1 MGRKKGKQAGQFANK
16 KTNLLHRYT
25 LNDYATEADEYRNPV
40 RTTFRAE
47 DVGRWHRDG
56 TGLGGRDKWST
67 LFSSKSSSSTTTVRS
82 QSNAALI
89 GQSAAVGRRMAHLRF
104 LLEER
109 RIEDRIDD
117 RQLRLRLQ
125 RQRMRKLQLEGG
137 YNDICTANET
147 SCGERHEPGWLLT
160 QDMHKHYEHDNINSI
175 SSLQNLAAQR
185 LGPLLPMYVAACG
198 HEYVGNALQ
207 SVSSD
212 VLCEISIALANSP
225 QSESTITDGVIK
237 SLVQSG
243 VASRLVLKGTGAPVE
258 DHCNRDVGDRGDDE
272 DDTHLLSDV
281 GLLAICPKIQ
291 SNHVDTNAPFDDN
304 NGDED
309 DSSCDNWETIAH
321 DIATVGCIH
330 LTRLELI
337 DIPLSVASSTNS
349 SLGGISINALRRVL
363 KTCPGITHLSL
374 SGCFRNCQQNT
385 SLIEQAHDANMLI
398 GGSFSSTSTPQPFD
412 QFRCD
417 DGESVS
423 GLDDLL
429 PDLRVLDLSYCNW
442 LTSDA
447 LKLFLM
453 KCKQRDNDLEGI
465 TTLQHVN
472 IFGCN
477 SLVTPSFLHW
487 VDERRNLGLLDGIVL
502 SRQRQTRDRYRN

>member
-25 LNDYATEADEYRNPV
+25 LNDYASEADEYRNPV

-67 LFSSKSSSSTTTVRS
+67 LFSSKSSSSGS
-82 QSNAALI
+82 QSNAI
-89 GQSAAVGRRMAHLRF
+89 SHSQSAAVGRRMAHLRF

-125 RQRMRKLQLEGG
+125 RQRMRKLQFEEG
-137 YNDICTANET
+137 YNNICTTNTT
-147 SCGERHEPGWLLT
+147 SNGERHEPGWLLT
-160 QDMHKHYEHDNINSI
+160 QDMHKHDKQDSDNSNNI

-225 QSESTITDGVIK
+225 PSEATITDGVIK

-243 VASRLVLKGTGAPVE
+243 GASRLVLKGTGTPVE
-258 DHCNRDVGDRGDDE
+258 DDFNRNEGNRCDDE

-281 GLLAICPKIQ
+281 GLLAICPRIQ
-291 SNHVDTNAPFDDN
+291 SNHVGTTAPFNNDNVDDKS
-304 NGDED
+304 

-398 GGSFSSTSTPQPFD
+398 GGSFSSAITPQLFD

-417 DGESVS
+417 DGEIVS

-429 PDLRVLDLSYCNW
+429 PDLRVLDLSFCNW
-442 LTSDA
+442 LTTDA

-453 KCKQRDNDLEGI
+453 KCKQRDNDVEGI

-472 IFGCN
+472 IFGCD
-477 SLVTPSFLHW
+477 SLITPSFLHW
-487 VDERRNLGLLDGIVL
+487 IDERRSLGLLDGIVL
-502 SRQRQTRDRYRN
+502 SRQRQTREKYLS

>member
-25 LNDYATEADEYRNPV
+25 LNDYASEADQYRNPV

-67 LFSSKSSSSTTTVRS
+67 LFSSKTSSSSATIRS
-82 QSNAALI
+82 QPNATSNSQI
-89 GQSAAVGRRMAHLRF
+89 AAVGRRMTHLRF

-125 RQRMRKLQLEGG
+125 RQRMRKLQLEEG
-137 YNDICTANET
+137 YNNICRTNTASN
-147 SCGERHEPGWLLT
+147 GDRHEPGWLLT
-160 QDMHKHYEHDNINSI
+160 QDMHKHDKQNSNNINNI
-175 SSLQNLAAQR
+175 SSLQKLAAQR

-212 VLCEISIALANSP
+212 VICEISIALANSP
-225 QSESTITDGVIK
+225 QSEATITDGVIK

-243 VASRLVLKGTGAPVE
+243 VASRLVLKGTGTPLE
-258 DHCNRDVGDRGDDE
+258 DDCNRNEGDRDDDE

-281 GLLAICPKIQ
+281 GLLAICPRIQ
-291 SNHVDTNAPFDDN
+291 SNHVDTTAPFNDV
-304 NGDED
+304 GED

-321 DIATVGCIH
+321 DIATAGCIY

-337 DIPLSVASSTNS
+337 DIPLNFASSNS

-398 GGSFSSTSTPQPFD
+398 GGSFSSSSTPQLFD

-417 DGESVS
+417 DGETVS

-429 PDLRVLDLSYCNW
+429 PDLRILDLSYCNW

-453 KCKQRDNDLEGI
+453 KCKQRDNDVEGI
-465 TTLQHVN
+465 STLQHVN
-472 IFGCN
+472 IFGCD
-477 SLVTPSFLHW
+477 SLITPSFLHW
-487 VDERRNLGLLDGIVL
+487 VDERRNLGLLDGIEL
-502 SRQRQTRDRYRN
+502 SRQRQTRDRHLG

>member
-1 MGRKKGKQAGQFANK
+1 MGNKKGKQAGQFANK
-16 KTNLLHRYT
+16 KANSFHRFTLH
-25 LNDYATEADEYRNPV
+25 EQADEFRNPI

-67 LFSSKSSSSTTTVRS
+67 LFSSKSSSSSSTAGS
-82 QSNAALI
+82 QSNAI
-89 GQSAAVGRRMAHLRF
+89 SNNQSAGLGRRMAHLRF

-109 RIEDRIDD
+109 RVEDRIDD

-125 RQRMRKLQLEGG
+125 RQRMRKLNLEEG
-137 YNDICTANET
+137 YDSSSSNTT
-147 SCGERHEPGWLLT
+147 SNGERHEPGWLLT
-160 QDMHKHYEHDNINSI
+160 HDMHKHDKQESDNINNSFT
-175 SSLQNLAAQR
+175 LQKLAAQR

-212 VLCEISIALANSP
+212 VLCEISIALANSS
-225 QSESTITDGVIK
+225 QTITDGVIK

-243 VASRLVLKGTGAPVE
+243 VASRLVLKGTGTPLE
-258 DHCNRDVGDRGDDE
+258 DDCNKNEGNRDDDDDD

-281 GLLAICPKIQ
+281 GLLSICPRIQ
-291 SNHVDTNAPFDDN
+291 SNHVDNIAPFSDSDD
-304 NGDED
+304 EKST
-309 DSSCDNWETIAH
+309 SSCDNWETIVH

-337 DIPLSVASSTNS
+337 DIPLSVACSKS
-349 SLGGISINALRRVL
+349 SLGGISINALRKVL

-374 SGCFRNCQQNT
+374 SGCFRNCHQNT

-398 GGSFSSTSTPQPFD
+398 GGSFSSTSTTQLFD
-412 QFRCD
+412 QFRCYNGD
-417 DGESVS
+417 TVS
-423 GLDDLL
+423 GLDDVL

-453 KCKQRDNDLEGI
+453 KCKQRDNVVEGF
-465 TTLQHVN
+465 TMLQHIN
-472 IFGCN
+472 IFGCD
-477 SLVTPSFLHW
+477 SLITPSFLHW
-487 VDERRNLGLLDGIVL
+487 IDERRNLGLLDGIEL
-502 SRQRQTRDRYRN
+502 SRQRQTRARLPS